1 MSEMPEMRVEYAN
14 DVAVIV
20 QDIGSAVN
28 EGDVY
33 GFWPLNEC
41 PRRYKFVQGT
51 WVRID
56 MSDEEI
62 AYD

>member
-1 MSEMPEMRVEYAN
+1 MRVEYAN
-14 DVAVIV
+14 DIVAIV
-20 QDIGSAVN
+20 QDIGSMVN

-33 GFWPLNEC
+33 GFWPLNER
-41 PRRYKFVQGT
+41 PRRYKFVQGS

-62 AYD
+62 ACD